1 AKRLRAQQGYE
12 DTMNLM
18 SPIMSLAKTS
28 FEFEMNEKNPILYR
42 LFNSFKEIKEKCSKR
57 HYS

>member
-1 AKRLRAQQGYE
+1 
-12 DTMNLM
+12 MNLM
-18 SPIMSLAKTS
+18 RPIISLAKTS

-42 LFNSFKEIKEKCSKR
+42 LFNSFKEFKEKCSKR